1 MIKSN
6 ELKVILEKLIN
17 TYIYLKK
24 NIDIL
29 FYFNLFF
36 LLIYILW

>member
-29 FYFNLFF
+29 FYFNLLF
-36 LLIYILW
+36 Y